1 MDKQYKPEL
10 IEPKWQKYWEDH
22 ESFKI
27 GEPSD
32 QKKFFGLVEFPYPS
46 GVGLHVGHVRAY
58 TSLEVISRKRRMEGY
73 NVLFPIGW
81 DAFGLPTENYAI
93 QTGEHPRVVTDR
105 NIAVFTQQLKRIGYS
120 FDWDCEIDTTKPDYY
135 KWTQWIFLQ
144 LYKHGLAYRDRTYVN
159 FCTGCKVV
167 LSNEDFREGRCD
179 RCGSEVVQMEKDVWF
194 LKIREYAEKLL
205 EGLDEVDYL
214 PRIRLEQEN
223 WIGKSVGAEVDFKIK
238 DSDEKLRV
246 FTTRPDTLFGATFMV
261 IAPEHPLIESDKERI
276 TNMDAVHQY
285 QEDARKK
292 TEFERVQLA
301 KDKTGVR
308 LEGISAVNPATGDE
322 IPIFIADYVMMGYGT
337 GAIMAVPAHDTR
349 DYEFAQKFGLP
360 ITEVIKGG
368 DITKEAYTDTAA
380 GEMVN
385 SGFLNGME
393 VKEAIPAMIA
403 RLEKDGLGE
412 KTINYKMKDW
422 AFNRQR
428 YWGEPFPIIYC
439 DDCGIVPVP
448 EEDLPVLLPKV
459 QHYETTDTGES
470 PLAGIPEFYE
480 TTCPIC
486 GKPARRETDTMPQWA
501 GSSWYYMRYF
511 DNKNNDAVA
520 SQEKLKYW
528 LPVDWYN
535 GGMEHVTRHLLYS
548 RFWHRFLY
556 DIGVVPTKE
565 PYKKRTMQGLILGSD
580 GEKMSKS
587 KGNVVNPNDI
597 IDRYGADTLRTYT
610 LFIGDYEKPAPWSE
624 NGVKGSR
631 RFLDRIYKL
640 TDMLSDGEGYSK
652 ELESAIHKTIKKV
665 GADYED
671 MKFNTAIAAL
681 MSLLNDFYKQGSVT
695 RSEFGDFLRLLY
707 PVAPHITEE
716 LWHQLGHDKTIDESG
731 WPVYDE
737 AKTVDDVV
745 KMAVQING
753 KVRGVISLPVGA
765 DQEQAEAL
773 AMQDEHIRSY
783 TDGKTIVKKIYRPG
797 KIFNI
802 VVK

>member
-223 WIGKSVGAEVDFKIK
+223 WIGKSVGAEVDFKIT

-652 ELESAIHKTIKKV
+652 ELESAMHKTIKKV